1 MFEYLKCK
9 QRRPADIFGW
19 CGVVRLVWLKRGP
32 IDNTPESK
40 GANVNDDL
48 SATQVKKMFE
58 VFEQTYGRR
67 PVNQDEM
74 VMWLKSSE
82 YREAIRPH
90 LDADGKIIA

>member
-1 MFEYLKCK
+1 VSN
-9 QRRPADIFGW
+9 AASANIFGW
-19 CGVVRLVWLKRGP
+19 CGVLRLVWLKRVP
-32 IDNTPESK
+32 IDNTPALK

-74 VMWLKSSE
+74 VVWLKSSE
-82 YREAIRPH
+82 YRATIRPH

>member
-1 MFEYLKCK
+1 M
-9 QRRPADIFGW
+9 
-19 CGVVRLVWLKRGP
+19 RLVWLKRVP
-32 IDNTPESK
+32 IDNMPELLK

-48 SATQVKKMFE
+48 SATQVKKLFE

-82 YREAIRPH
+82 YRAAIRPH

>member
-1 MFEYLKCK
+1 MK
-9 QRRPADIFGW
+9 GW
-19 CGVVRLVWLKRGP
+19 GVL
-32 IDNTPESK
+32 K

-58 VFEQTYGRR
+58 VFERTYGRR
-67 PVNQDEM
+67 PVNQHEM

-82 YREAIRPH
+82 YRAAIRPH

>member
-1 MFEYLKCK
+1 M
-9 QRRPADIFGW
+9 
-19 CGVVRLVWLKRGP
+19 
-32 IDNTPESK
+32 S
-40 GANVNDDL
+40 DDL

-82 YREAIRPH
+82 YHAAIRPH
-90 LDADGKIIA
+90 LDAEGNIIA

>member
-1 MFEYLKCK
+1 M
-9 QRRPADIFGW
+9 RRFVFGLARQHA
-19 CGVVRLVWLKRGP
+19 GVSL
-32 IDNTPESK
+32 K

-58 VFEQTYGRR
+58 VFEQTYCRR

-82 YREAIRPH
+82 YRAAIRPH

>member
-1 MFEYLKCK
+1 MVVSLIVGCFPLVEF
-9 QRRPADIFGW
+9 RRISGDAYCWAHVFSRCAHPSPSALPL
-19 CGVVRLVWLKRGP
+19 VVH
-32 IDNTPESK
+32 
-40 GANVNDDL
+40 
-48 SATQVKKMFE
+48 

-82 YREAIRPH
+82 YRAAIRPH

>member
-1 MFEYLKCK
+1 V
-9 QRRPADIFGW
+9 RRCAFGLAQTGAD
-19 CGVVRLVWLKRGP
+19 RQHASL
-32 IDNTPESK
+32 K

-82 YREAIRPH
+82 YRAAIRPH
-90 LDADGKIIA
+90 LDADGTIIA

>member
-1 MFEYLKCK
+1 M
-9 QRRPADIFGW
+9 RRCAFGLAQTGADQQHVGSS
-19 CGVVRLVWLKRGP
+19 L
-32 IDNTPESK
+32 K

-82 YREAIRPH
+82 YRAAIRPH